1 MKKLVI
7 YIVSLLSILFSE
19 IIKPENGRS
28 LKSIHILF
36 EWDQEADAVGY
47 NFQISNNESF
57 DDIITDITVSTTV
70 HIEKDVLNWDSDYYW
85 RVRPVYINDSF
96 GPWIDEVMFTINP
109 SALQDFDINLYNE
122 DLIQDGLVIFGQFAP
137 DLMVGVIDKF
147 GNEIWSNG
155 VLESDHTLG
164 TLLNYVSK
172 QGQLFGKSSISAV
185 QFNYDEDILWQS
197 PTNTVID
204 LHEVQQL
211 PNGNYMSFVPAFQDG
226 PIAEGWWS
234 SFFQDLGLEADGE
247 TIEFPWLGQ
256 RIVEWDKNT
265 GEEVWSWNAFDYLNM
280 SEYDT
285 GAELWWNAYVA
296 GRFDWL
302 HCNSFFF
309 DPRESAIYISVRH
322 LNKITKIAYPSG
334 EILYSIG
341 LSEEYE
347 TGSEDNICN
356 DLLFSWQHHVTLL
369 EDGDILFFDN
379 GNLSETLIGDEYRTS
394 RVRRIKVHDDLTCET
409 IWQYDL
415 PENLYGHGTGSVQL
429 LDNGNYSIY
438 TQGGYVDCSILEVTA
453 DKELIWQAE
462 ASDSTSSIYRAY
474 KIPSIYPEA
483 FSILASGYTQ
493 SMVGDAIEFSGPSLD
508 FKITNHSGYDNI
520 YKYIFRNPD
529 QDWFDNIEG
538 EIAISAYQTERLS
551 FIPNQTDDD
560 TQIIINIYP
569 EFHDY
574 AQKQLTFDIIQSNDL
589 LGDLNGDSSL
599 SIEDIILMVNMA
611 LDLEVNQS
619 LADMNQ
625 DGGINILD
633 ISILLNLILDY

>member
-1 MKKLVI
+1 M
-7 YIVSLLSILFSE
+7 
-19 IIKPENGRS
+19 
-28 LKSIHILF
+28 
-36 EWDQEADAVGY
+36 
-47 NFQISNNESF
+47 
-57 DDIITDITVSTTV
+57 
-70 HIEKDVLNWDSDYYW
+70 SD
-85 RVRPVYINDSF
+85 
-96 GPWIDEVMFTINP
+96 
-109 SALQDFDINLYNE
+109 
-122 DLIQDGLVIFGQFAP
+122 
-137 DLMVGVIDKF
+137 
-147 GNEIWSNG
+147 
-155 VLESDHTLG
+155 
-164 TLLNYVSK
+164 
-172 QGQLFGKSSISAV
+172 
-185 QFNYDEDILWQS
+185 
-197 PTNTVID
+197 
-204 LHEVQQL
+204 
-211 PNGNYMSFVPAFQDG
+211 
-226 PIAEGWWS
+226 
-234 SFFQDLGLEADGE
+234 
-247 TIEFPWLGQ
+247 
-256 RIVEWDKNT
+256 
-265 GEEVWSWNAFDYLNM
+265 
-280 SEYDT
+280 
-285 GAELWWNAYVA
+285 NAY
-296 GRFDWL
+296 
-302 HCNSFFF
+302 
-309 DPRESAIYISVRH
+309 YQ
-322 LNKITKIAYPSG
+322 T
-334 EILYSIG
+334 
-341 LSEEYE
+341 
-347 TGSEDNICN
+347 
-356 DLLFSWQHHVTLL
+356 
-369 EDGDILFFDN
+369 
-379 GNLSETLIGDEYRTS
+379 
-394 RVRRIKVHDDLTCET
+394 
-409 IWQYDL
+409 
-415 PENLYGHGTGSVQL
+415 L

-611 LDLEVNQS
+611 LDLELNQS